1 MKAIK
6 IGNSTLGHS
15 IETFTSTESF
25 VEKKILIM
33 SGLHGDEIE
42 GVALTTMLLSHFS
55 NQGEGVI
62 DHLIFAPISNPDG
75 FSLNQRWNA
84 NKIDLNRNWPT
95 KDWSPKSIN
104 PRYPPGPSAE
114 SEVETKAF
122 RKFVEDAKLKFVIDL
137 HSYKDSVLLPL
148 FHKNSDQLTSQ
159 LNTLAAELKIPI
171 EYEQDNLG
179 YSISGGF
186 HTWCYENKIQNLT
199 IELEKGLG
207 QFAIKEKYLEP
218 IINFIRAIIQDY

>member
-1 MKAIK
+1 MKTIK

-15 IETFTSTESF
+15 IESFTSTESLKD
-25 VEKKILIM
+25 KKILIM

-42 GVALTTMLLSHFS
+42 GVALSTMLLNYFT
-55 NQGEGVI
+55 NLGEGIV
-62 DHLIFAPISNPDG
+62 DHLLFAPISNPDG
-75 FSLNQRWNA
+75 FSLNQRWNV
-84 NKIDLNRNWPT
+84 NMVDLNRNWPT
-95 KDWSPKSIN
+95 KDWSPKIIN

-122 RKFVEDAKLKFVIDL
+122 RQFVEESKIKFVIDL

-148 FHKNSDQLTSQ
+148 FYENSDQLTSQ
-159 LNTLAAELKIPI
+159 LNTLATDLKIPI

-199 IELEKGLG
+199 IELEKGIG
-207 QFAIKEKYLEP
+207 QFTIKERYLEP
-218 IINFIRAIIQDY
+218 IIKFIHAII